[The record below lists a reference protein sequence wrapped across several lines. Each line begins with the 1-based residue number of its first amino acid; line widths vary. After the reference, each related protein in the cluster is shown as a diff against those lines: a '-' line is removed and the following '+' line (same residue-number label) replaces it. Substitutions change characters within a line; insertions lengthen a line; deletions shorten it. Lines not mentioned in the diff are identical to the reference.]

1 MLGRFLVAAAMFG
14 GMVVAAQA
22 QTLTVDIKAR
32 GFTKADVEKAIE
44 VFRQNC
50 QPLGGKGWS
59 DISKVEAEVSEE
71 YAPHRTA
78 KGWKTTVFLK
88 LRLTND
94 PKIIPADDRDAGV
107 IAGQTLHYAIGGG
120 TSPGYFATK
129 RSSQL
134 LCGLPVNDRG
144 GDEFKA
150 VPAFSFLER

>member
-1 MLGRFLVAAAMFG
+1 MLARFLVAASIFG
-14 GMVVAAQA
+14 GLVVAAQA
-22 QTLTVDIKAR
+22 QTIAVDIKVR
-32 GFTKADVEKAIE
+32 GFTKGDVDKAID

-88 LRLTND
+88 LRLSND
-94 PKIIPADDRDAGV
+94 PKIIPAADRDAGV